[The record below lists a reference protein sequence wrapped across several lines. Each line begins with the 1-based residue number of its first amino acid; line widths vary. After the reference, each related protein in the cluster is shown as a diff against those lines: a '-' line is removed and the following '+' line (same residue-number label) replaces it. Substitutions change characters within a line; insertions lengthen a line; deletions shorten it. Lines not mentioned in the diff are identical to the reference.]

1 MSIWPYWVRAAKGRH
16 MSNRLSKSR
25 QFALGLPFF
34 LVVLLSACI
43 SSAPGSQIIVPPAPA
58 QPAQP
63 TATLSQ
69 TSATRSLEGRV
80 VGVADGD
87 TITVLDA
94 GNRQTRIRLQGI
106 DAPESRQAF
115 GQVSKQNLSDLIFNR
130 QVVVEYEKT
139 DRYGRTL
146 GKVLAGGRDVN
157 LEQVKAGLAW
167 HYKYYQ
173 DEQSPDDRRLYAD
186 AESQARAARRGLW
199 ADPSPIPPWDFRRGK
214 RAVEED
220 GPTADSIPTPTLTP
234 ATRRPSGGQA
244 TGATEPD
251 EETVYITRTGS
262 KYHRSSCQYLRRS
275 RIPVSLKEAKQSY
288 GPCSVCR
295 PPR

>member
-1 MSIWPYWVRAAKGRH
+1 MS
-16 MSNRLSKSR
+16 SRLQKSR
-25 QFALGLPFF
+25 QFALNLT
-34 LVVLLSACI
+34 LSALVLLSACAYSTRNSPTII
-43 SSAPGSQIIVPPAPA
+43 SPVPA
-58 QPAQP
+58 QAAQP
-63 TATLSQ
+63 TAASGQ
-69 TSATRSLEGRV
+69 TPATRTLEGKV

-87 TITVLDA
+87 TITILDA

-115 GQVSKQNLSDLIFNR
+115 GQASKRNLSDLIFNR

-146 GKVLAGGRDVN
+146 GKVVASGRDVN

-173 DEQSPDDRRLYAD
+173 DEQSPNDRRLYAD
-186 AESQARAARRGLW
+186 AETEARAAGRGLW
-199 ADPSPIPPWDFRRGK
+199 ADSSPIPPWDFRRGK
-214 RAVEED
+214 RAAVEED
-220 GPTADSIPTPTLTP
+220 EPTVGAIPMSAPTP
-234 ATRRPSGGQA
+234 ATRKLSEAQT
-244 TGATEPD
+244 TGATEP
-251 EETVYITRTGS
+251 EAETVYITRTGS

-288 GPCSVCR
+288 GPCSVCK

>member
-1 MSIWPYWVRAAKGRH
+1 
-16 MSNRLSKSR
+16 MSNRLANSR
-25 QFALGLPFF
+25 QSALSLPFF
-34 LVVLLSACI
+34 LVLLLSACAY
-43 SSAPGSQIIVPPAPA
+43 STPDSQIIVPPAPA
-58 QPAQP
+58 QPARP
-63 TATLSQ
+63 TATLGQ
-69 TSATRSLEGRV
+69 APATRSLEGRV
-80 VGVADGD
+80 VAIADGD
-87 TITVLDA
+87 TITVLGA
-94 GNRQTRIRLQGI
+94 GNQQTRIRLQGI

-115 GQVSKQNLSDLIFNR
+115 GQVSKQNLSDLIFNKL
-130 QVVVEYEKT
+130 VVVEYEKT

-157 LEQVKAGLAW
+157 LEQVKVGLAW

-186 AESQARAARRGLW
+186 AEMEARSARRGLW
-199 ADPSPIPPWDFRRGK
+199 ADPGPIPPWDYRRGK
-214 RAVEED
+214 RAAVEDD
-220 GPTADSIPTPTLTP
+220 GLTTGGIPMPTPTP
-234 ATRRPSGGQA
+234 ATRKLSEGQT
-244 TGATEPD
+244 TGATEPE

-262 KYHRSSCQYLRRS
+262 KYHRSGCQYLRRS

>member
-1 MSIWPYWVRAAKGRH
+1 
-16 MSNRLSKSR
+16 
-25 QFALGLPFF
+25 
-34 LVVLLSACI
+34 
-43 SSAPGSQIIVPPAPA
+43 
-58 QPAQP
+58 
-63 TATLSQ
+63 
-69 TSATRSLEGRV
+69 

-87 TITVLDA
+87 TITVLGA
-94 GNRQTRIRLQGI
+94 GNQQTRIRLQGI

-115 GQVSKQNLSDLIFNR
+115 GQASKRNLSDLIFGR

-139 DRYGRTL
+139 DQYGRTL
-146 GKVLAGGRDVN
+146 GKVLTGGRDVN

-173 DEQSPDDRRLYAD
+173 DEQPPDDRRLYAA
-186 AESQARAARRGLW
+186 AETEARSARRGLW
-199 ADPSPIPPWDFRRGK
+199 ADATPVPPWDFRRGK
-214 RAVEED
+214 RAAVEED
-220 GPTADSIPTPTLTP
+220 REAVGGIPMPAPTP
-234 ATRRPSGGQA
+234 ATRKLSEEQA
-244 TGATEPD
+244 TGATEPE
-251 EETVYITRTGS
+251 EETVYVTRTGS